1 MLMHLTIENLAV
13 VEAATLE
20 LSPGLNVLTGETGAG
35 KSVIVDAL
43 ELLRGAQRSRAR
55 IRDGASAALVEAQF
69 LPSAEA
75 RERLRPVFE
84 RHDLELD
91 EEIIVGRRLEASG
104 RTRSYVQGR
113 LVPRAV
119 LAEVGEELVEICGQH
134 ESHTLRTGAAQLA
147 VLDAWAGLTDDV
159 ALVSRRYGEFRAAEE
174 RLSALRARQAELE
187 RRRDFLSYQLAELSR
202 VDLPGY
208 VEAKRRLEL
217 VRATS
222 EVRDL
227 CSEVAQVLVD
237 GEDAVDRRVAWLG
250 RRASLASVGGTSE
263 GEGALAPLREAIAVV
278 SDALERAVREARVLS
293 MESAVEPGE
302 LEALEQLVDEAQR
315 LAHKH
320 RRRPDELVAIAEGF
334 ERELADLES
343 LEADAPRF
351 EQEARERGAEVEK
364 LAARLHEARSN
375 AAARLGAAITGEL
388 QALCLTG
395 ATLDVRA
402 FPAALGPQGAT
413 SVELA
418 FCPNPGQMPA
428 PLGRIASGGE
438 LSRVLLALRVASRH
452 AGGLA
457 VFDEIDAGAGG
468 HVAERIGERLRSAAR
483 SGQVLC
489 VTHWP
494 QVAAHAEAHFLV
506 QKLGGENTVSRV
518 MRLQGEERLDELS
531 RMLGGN
537 RSSARSHAGHL
548 LAGAGLVATGAGKA
562 QAASV
567 EEPRPTGRVRAP
579 KSRAA

>member
-1 MLMHLTIENLAV
+1 
-13 VEAATLE
+13 
-20 LSPGLNVLTGETGAG
+20 
-35 KSVIVDAL
+35 
-43 ELLRGAQRSRAR
+43 
-55 IRDGASAALVEAQF
+55 
-69 LPSAEA
+69 
-75 RERLRPVFE
+75 
-84 RHDLELD
+84 
-91 EEIIVGRRLEASG
+91 
-104 RTRSYVQGR
+104 
-113 LVPRAV
+113 
-119 LAEVGEELVEICGQH
+119 
-134 ESHTLRTGAAQLA
+134 
-147 VLDAWAGLTDDV
+147 
-159 ALVSRRYGEFRAAEE
+159 
-174 RLSALRARQAELE
+174 
-187 RRRDFLSYQLAELSR
+187 
-202 VDLPGY
+202 
-208 VEAKRRLEL
+208 
-217 VRATS
+217 
-222 EVRDL
+222 
-227 CSEVAQVLVD
+227 
-237 GEDAVDRRVAWLG
+237 
-250 RRASLASVGGTSE
+250 
-263 GEGALAPLREAIAVV
+263 V
-278 SDALERAVREARVLS
+278 SDALERAVRAARVLS

-320 RRRPDELVAIAEGF
+320 RRRPDELATIVEGF

-343 LEADAPRF
+343 LETDVPRL
-351 EQEARERGAEVEK
+351 ELESVQRGAEVGK
-364 LAARLHEARSN
+364 LAARLHEARVS
-375 AAARLGAAITGEL
+375 AAARLGSAITGEL
-388 QALCLTG
+388 EALCLTG

-402 FPAALGPQGAT
+402 FAAPLGPQGAT

-418 FCPNPGQMPA
+418 FCPNPGQLPA

-518 MRLQGEERLDELS
+518 ARLQGEERLDELS

-548 LAGAGLVATGAGKA
+548 LAAAGLAAAGAGKA
-562 QAASV
+562 PGEAV
-567 EEPRPTGRVRAP
+567 EVPRQSGRLRAP